1 MPSRPV
7 LKRWTH
13 RRVLMALGLA
23 GLGACAILWFTRKG
37 DEAPYTPGAAV
48 EGVTDVLKKE
58 VSGAGWGVVFKDVAK
73 SRGIDFSH
81 FSAGPRST
89 QLPEDMGS
97 GCAFADYDGD
107 GDWDLFVVDTVGPLT
122 LTPDEVRASRGG
134 CRLYRNDGGT
144 FTDVTAEA
152 GLSDLKGTYMGA
164 AWGDFDNDGYPD
176 LVVTSYGGLR
186 LFHNKGGGTFEDVTK
201 ASGLGAFKGFFTG
214 AVWGDADGDG
224 LLDLYVCAYVDYRFD
239 PKDAGKASKFR
250 HATSPFTINPSS
262 YPPVANLYFHNEGK
276 GRFREMALEA
286 GIANSEGRSLSATF
300 ADLNDDGRPDIY
312 VANDVS
318 EGALFVNEGNG
329 LFSDRGHEAHVAD
342 YRGAMGIAVGDANG
356 DGALDLFVTHWIAEA
371 NALYLN
377 KLGGGRSRTLDF
389 EDAAERT
396 GLGQVSTDD
405 IAFGTEFL
413 DVDGD
418 GLPDIVVANGS
429 TFEEPSDTRK
439 LVPMPMRLFRNLGEK
454 GFVDVAPLSGADLT
468 VPRVGRGLAIA
479 DVDGDLREEI
489 AVVVN
494 GGKFVLLK
502 AEGGPANH
510 RIAIRCAGRKSNRS
524 AFGTRLVLEAGGR
537 RQVHEIGAGSSYLSQ
552 SAPEA
557 IFGLG
562 AATKADVLSVRWPSG
577 AAATFHELAGDRA
590 YLLVEGESA
599 PRVLPDFRAKTLA
612 FWDAYNG
619 ARAAFAKGDFAASI
633 AAYRKALE
641 IDPRHEDCRYALG
654 NLLLERGDR
663 AAAKAEFEALLK
675 IQPRSQRGHGALG
688 DLLADPASG
697 PLRDLAAARKNY
709 ESAGGIYTE
718 ETGWVVRSGEVA
730 LATGDFAGAERTF
743 RKVLVSNPRSFQALY
758 FLGYL
763 ASRQKRNDTE
773 GAKLF
778 DAAFAAL
785 GPQASPAPG
794 EGDVKKA
801 EKALPA
807 RGAFAGHWA
816 YLSQGKVRRDDAWL
830 DLDRRIGRSPAVK
843 VR

>member
-1 MPSRPV
+1 
-7 LKRWTH
+7 
-13 RRVLMALGLA
+13 MAA
-23 GLGACAILWFTRKG
+23 GVAALVACAILWLTRKG
-37 DEAPYTPGAAV
+37 DDAPYTPGAAV
-48 EGVTDVLKKE
+48 EGITDVLKKDA
-58 VSGAGWGVVFKDVAK
+58 SGAGWGVVFRDVAG

-81 FSAGPRST
+81 FSAGARST

-107 GDWDLFVVDTVGPLT
+107 GDWDLFVVDTIGPLT
-122 LTPDEVRASRGG
+122 MTPDDVRAAKGG

-144 FTDVTAEA
+144 FTDVTVEA
-152 GLSDLKGTYMGA
+152 GLGDLKGTFMGA

-176 LVVTSYGGLR
+176 LVVTSYGGIR
-186 LFHNKGGGTFEDVTK
+186 LFHNRGDGTFEDVTK
-201 ASGLGAFKGFFTG
+201 RSGVGGHKGFFTG

-239 PKDAGKASKFR
+239 PKDAGKTSKDG

-262 YPPVANLYFHNEGK
+262 YPPVPNLYFHNEGK
-276 GRFREMALEA
+276 GRFREMAVEA
-286 GIANSEGRSLSATF
+286 GIANAEGRSLSATF
-300 ADLNDDGRPDIY
+300 ADLNDDGKPDLY

-377 KLGGGRSRTLDF
+377 KLGGGKSRTLDF

-396 GLGQVSTDD
+396 GLGPVSTDD
-405 IAFGTEFL
+405 IAWGTAFL

-418 GLPDIVVANGS
+418 GLPDLVVANGS
-429 TFEEPSDTRK
+429 TFEETSDPRK

-494 GGKFVLLK
+494 GGKLVLLK
-502 AEGGPANH
+502 AEGGPPNH
-510 RIAIRCAGRKSNRS
+510 RIAIRCEGRKSNRS
-524 AFGTRLVLEAGGR
+524 AFGTKLVLEAGGK
-537 RQVHEIGAGSSYLSQ
+537 RQIREIGAGSSYLSQ
-552 SAPEA
+552 NAPEA

-562 AATKADVLSVRWPSG
+562 SGSKVDLLTVRWPSG
-577 AAATFHELAGDRA
+577 ATATFRDLAAGRA
-590 YLLVEGESA
+590 YLLVEGEAA
-599 PRVLPDFRAKTLA
+599 PRVLPDTRAKTLA
-612 FWDAYNG
+612 FWDAYNA
-619 ARAAFAKGDFAASI
+619 ARSAFAKGDAAAST

-654 NLLLERGDR
+654 NLLLEQGDR
-663 AAAKAEFEALLK
+663 TGAKVEFEALLK

-697 PLRDLAAARKNY
+697 ALRDLAAARKNY
-709 ESAGGIYTE
+709 EAAGGIYTE
-718 ETGWVVRSGEVA
+718 ETGWVVRTGEVA
-730 LATGDFAGAERTF
+730 LATGDAAGAERTF
-743 RKVLVSNPRSFQALY
+743 RKVLVSNPHSFQALY

-763 ASRQKRNDTE
+763 ASRQKGNDAE
-773 GAKLF
+773 GARLF

-801 EKALPA
+801 GKALPA

-816 YLSQGKVRRDDAWL
+816 FLAKGMVQRDEAWR
-830 DLDRRIGRSPAVK
+830 DLDERIGRGAPK
-843 VR
+843 HP

>member
-1 MPSRPV
+1 MPLPA

-13 RRVLMALGLA
+13 RRVLMAAALA
-23 GLGACAILWFTRKG
+23 ALGACAILWFTRKG
-37 DEAPYTPGAAV
+37 EEEPYTPGAAV
-48 EGVTDVLKKE
+48 EGVTDVLKKDA
-58 VSGAGWGVVFKDVAK
+58 SGAGWGVVFKDVAQ
-73 SRGIDFSH
+73 SRGIDFTH
-81 FSAGPRST
+81 FSGGPRST

-97 GCAFADYDGD
+97 GCAFGDYDGD
-107 GDWDLFVVDTVGPLT
+107 GDWDLFVVDTIGPLT
-122 LTPDEVRASRGG
+122 LSPGDVRAAKGG

-164 AWGDFDNDGYPD
+164 AWGDYDNDGFPD
-176 LVVTSYGGLR
+176 LVVTSYGGIR
-186 LFHNKGGGTFEDVTK
+186 LFHNKGDGTFEEVTK
-201 ASGLGAFKGFFTG
+201 SSGVGGFKGFYMG

-224 LLDLYVCAYVDYRFD
+224 LLDLYICGYVDYRFD
-239 PKDAGKASKFR
+239 PKDAGRASKFG

-262 YPPVANLYFHNEGK
+262 YAPIPNLYFHNEGK

-286 GIANSEGRSLSATF
+286 GIANAEGRSLSATF
-300 ADLNDDGRPDIY
+300 ADLNDDGKPDIY

-318 EGALFVNEGNG
+318 EGALFVNEGEG

-405 IAFGTEFL
+405 IAWGTAFL

-418 GLPDIVVANGS
+418 GLPDLVVANGS
-429 TFEEPSDTRK
+429 TFEEPVDTRK

-454 GFVDVAPLSGADLT
+454 GFVDVAPLSGADMT

-494 GGKFVLLK
+494 GGKLVLLK
-502 AEGGPANH
+502 AEGGPPNH
-510 RIAIRCAGRKSNRS
+510 RIAIRCEGRKSNRS
-524 AFGTRLVLEAGGR
+524 AFGTKLVLEAGGK
-537 RQVHEIGAGSSYLSQ
+537 RQIREIGAGSSYLSQ

-562 AATKADVLSVRWPSG
+562 SGTKADVLTVRWPSG
-577 AAATFHELAGDRA
+577 ATATFRDLAGNRA
-590 YLLVEGESA
+590 YLVVEGEPA
-599 PRVLPDFRAKTLA
+599 PRTLPDYRARTLA
-612 FWDAYNG
+612 FWDAYNT

-633 AAYRKALE
+633 AAYRRALE

-654 NLLLERGDR
+654 NLLLEQGDR
-663 AAAKAEFEALLK
+663 AAAKAEFEELLR

-697 PLRDLAAARKNY
+697 PLRDLAAARKHY
-709 ESAGGIYTE
+709 ESAGAIYTP
-718 ETGWVVRSGEVA
+718 ETGWVVRTGEVA
-730 LATGDFAGAERTF
+730 LATGDAAGAGRTF

-763 ASRQKRNDTE
+763 ASREKKNDAE
-773 GAKLF
+773 GARFF

-816 YLSQGKVRRDDAWL
+816 YLAQGAVRMDDAWR
-830 DLDRRIGRSPAVK
+830 DLDGRVGRGAIKRP
-843 VR
+843 